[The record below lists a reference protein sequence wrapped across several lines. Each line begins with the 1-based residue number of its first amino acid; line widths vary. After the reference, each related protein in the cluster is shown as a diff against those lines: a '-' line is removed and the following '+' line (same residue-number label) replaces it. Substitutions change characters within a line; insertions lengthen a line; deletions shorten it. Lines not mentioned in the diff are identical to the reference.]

1 MEKGNKLMLTV
12 VALAIVACTFW
23 VGYSVGLRQN
33 EPVDPS
39 DIQQAIHS
47 KWVIAGTP
55 PSPTVTVQGTAIEVA
70 RASYSWCSPVLS
82 SEGSCVSV
90 DASLPELKAAVV
102 PGGAP
107 IDTEA
112 PEGIKEFTLTGT
124 DPEGGALNDPYKVPQ
139 VTGTYLYR
147 IHCEWFLDQGQ
158 SDFYFSLKV
167 I

>member
-1 MEKGNKLMLTV
+1 MEKSNKLMLTV
-12 VALAIVACTFW
+12 VALAILACAFW
-23 VGYSVGLRQN
+23 AGYSIGVRQN
-33 EPVDPS
+33 EPADPS
-39 DIQQAIHS
+39 NVQQAIRS
-47 KWVIAGTP
+47 GWIKEGAP
-55 PSPTVTVQGTAIEVA
+55 PLPVVSVQGTAIEIA
-70 RASYSWCSPVLS
+70 RGGYSWCSPVLS

-90 DASLPELKAAVV
+90 DASIPELKATAV
-102 PGGAP
+102 PAGAP

-124 DPEGGALNDPYKVPQ
+124 DPKGGALNDPYKVPQ
-139 VTGTYLYR
+139 ETGTYLYR